1 MKVVAISFN
10 EDEGALPQDDISS
23 RGFDF
28 ITAVNGAEVAKFY
41 GVRGTPT
48 TFFIDKHNQV
58 IYKSTSSKVSESH
71 LELIAKEMVK

>member
-28 ITAVNGAEVAKFY
+28 ITAVNGAEVATLY

-48 TFFIDKHNQV
+48 TFFIDKQNNV
-58 IYKSTSSKVSESH
+58 IYKSSNSSISKEQ
-71 LELIAKEMVK
+71 LEIIAKKMIK